1 MRTWLGDRHNQIK
14 LLFFVLM
21 ILLGARLFYL
31 TVVQGVGGESGKS
44 QYEDGVYVRAE
55 GRDPRPIRQTAGGQ
69 RGELYG

>member
-31 TVVQGVGGESGKS
+31 TVVQGQVWAE
-44 QYEDGVYVRAE
+44 RAE
-55 GRDPRPIRQTAGGQ
+55 NLSTKTVYTSAPRERSETDTADCW
-69 RGELYG
+69 RATR